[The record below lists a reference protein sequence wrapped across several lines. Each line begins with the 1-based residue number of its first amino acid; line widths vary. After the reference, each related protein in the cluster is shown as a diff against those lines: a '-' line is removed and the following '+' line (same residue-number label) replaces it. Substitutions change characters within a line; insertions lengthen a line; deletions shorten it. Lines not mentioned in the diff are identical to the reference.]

1 MTWKLL
7 WQMVFIMGMVSFVMM
22 SIIFTIK
29 GYHDIKK
36 IIKKNDDKQ

>member
-29 GYHDIKK
+29 GYQDIKK